1 MTEREE
7 MQQLQ
12 IDGESGRG
20 VKDEV
25 SAKCLEGSCDGAG
38 AGAGGRVEIE
48 IEGRCGRLKRVVT
61 A

>member
-38 AGAGGRVEIE
+38 AGGRVEVE
-48 IEGRCGRLKRVVT
+48 IEGSCGRLKRVVT